1 MEMHDLLPAI
11 VKTLMTISMGG
22 LFLSMLF
29 VDKIRLNGKEKG
41 GRNIIITLGISLIA
55 TLIFSIITTFLLY
68 ENVSVSLSSELMS
81 DEAKIFSILTI
92 LAFMPVLLAL
102 FKIGILL
109 FRRKQ
114 KHV

>member
-1 MEMHDLLPAI
+1 MELHDVLPPV

-29 VDKIRLNGKEKG
+29 VDKIRLNGKERG
-41 GRNIIITLGISLIA
+41 GRNIVITLAISLIT
-55 TLIFSIITTFLLY
+55 TLIFSIITTFLLH
-68 ENVSVSLSSELMS
+68 ENVTVSLSSELMS
-81 DEAKIFSILTI
+81 DGAKIFSFLTI

-109 FRRKQ
+109 ARRKQ
-114 KHV
+114 NHA